1 MCGKYACIL
10 LDAAPVRQ
18 GTSAAGAVLTG
29 IIAIALIYLVT
40 VFLPKIAAAAD
51 KLLDRNVKKDV
62 QAENDGDYKVYDIY
76 QGELNIKDENKKE

>member
-10 LDAAPVRQ
+10 FDAAPVKQ
-18 GTSAAGAVLTG
+18 EMSAAGAVLTG

-40 VFLPKIAAAAD
+40 VFLPKIAAAVD

-62 QAENDGDYKVYDIY
+62 QAENEGDYKVYDIY
-76 QGELNIKDENKKE
+76 QGELNTQDKNEKE